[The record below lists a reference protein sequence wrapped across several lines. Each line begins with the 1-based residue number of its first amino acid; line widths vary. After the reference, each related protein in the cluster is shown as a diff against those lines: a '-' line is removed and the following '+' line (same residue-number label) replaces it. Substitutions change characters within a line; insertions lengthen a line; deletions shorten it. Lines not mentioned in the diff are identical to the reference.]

1 MSDLKRSN
9 AVIAFKNGHSTSL
22 HVLRDEYYPAL
33 CHFAG
38 GLLGDSSVAED
49 IVAEVFVIL
58 SKKRQDFET
67 LRNIKAFLYVS
78 TRNACLSYLRK
89 AERDSLLKTG
99 LRRYLD
105 SDHEGFVLNEVIR
118 EEVLQHI
125 QAAVELLPY
134 HCRQVFK
141 MCYLEGLSNTEVAE
155 RFRLSVHTVKS
166 HKVRAIGLLRLK
178 FPAHSSLS

>member
-1 MSDLKRSN
+1 MSDLRSSN
-9 AVIAFKNGHSTSL
+9 AVIAFKNGHTTSL
-22 HVLRDEYYPAL
+22 PALRDEYYPAL
-33 CHFAG
+33 CRFAD
-38 GLLGDSSVAED
+38 GLLGDPSAADD
-49 IVAEVFVIL
+49 IVAEIFVLL

-67 LRNIKAFLYVS
+67 LQTINAFLYLS
-78 TRNACLSYLRK
+78 TRNACLNYLRK

-105 SDHEGFVLNEVIR
+105 SDQEGFVLNEVIR
-118 EEVLQHI
+118 EEVLQQI

-155 RFRLSVHTVKS
+155 RFRLSVHTVKN